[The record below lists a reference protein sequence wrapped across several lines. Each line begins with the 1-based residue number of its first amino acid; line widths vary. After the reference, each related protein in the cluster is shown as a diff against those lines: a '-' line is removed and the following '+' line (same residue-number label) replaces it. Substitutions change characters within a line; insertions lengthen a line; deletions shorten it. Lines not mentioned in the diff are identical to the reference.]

1 MTDAQRIGERLRTVR
16 GTRTQAALGR
26 SSATPQSSICNFETG
41 IHEPAAGTLARLAV
55 AMKVSSDYLVGLTDD
70 PTPASRRAGETLA
83 GLLNVSAYDD
93 AAQRCAAA
101 MKSALGVST
110 DSPARTRAIERLTRH
125 IASLGNARGQ
135 LEDPHP
141 RRVADD
147 VAALAAPAEEGQH
160 VDVLEVTPA
169 AGSGAVFEHER
180 VTGRIKFRRTWLR
193 RHGLVAR
200 SCRVLTVAGR
210 SMEPTLVDGSSILV
224 NHASRTLRNG
234 RIFVVR
240 TGDGLVVKRAV
251 GEGHDW
257 ALVSDNPSG
266 EWPLVPWPP
275 DAEVVGEVKWAART
289 FA

>member
-1 MTDAQRIGERLRTVR
+1 
-16 GTRTQAALGR
+16 
-26 SSATPQSSICNFETG
+26 
-41 IHEPAAGTLARLAV
+41 
-55 AMKVSSDYLVGLTDD
+55 MKVSSDYLVGLTDD
-70 PTPASRRAGETLA
+70 PTPASRRAGQTLA
-83 GLLNVSAYDD
+83 GLLNVSADDD

-160 VDVLEVTPA
+160 VDVLEVAPA
-169 AGSGAVFEHER
+169 AGSGAVVEGER

-193 RHGLVAR
+193 RHGLVADN
-200 SCRVLTVAGR
+200 CRVLTVAGE
-210 SMEPTLVDGSSILV
+210 SMEPTLPDGCSMLV
-224 NHASRTLRNG
+224 NRAQRRLRDG

-240 TGDGLVVKRAV
+240 TADGLIVKRAV
-251 GEGHDW
+251 GEGGGW
-257 ALVSDNPSG
+257 VLTSDNPSG
-266 EWPLVPWPP
+266 EWPPVPWPT
-275 DAEVVGEVKWAART
+275 DAEVIGEVKWAART